1 MASKAA
7 YKRLTK
13 EYMAIQKS
21 PIPYITTKPL
31 EENILEWHYVL
42 TGPPDTPYQGGQY
55 HGKVIFPS
63 EYPFKPP
70 SIRMITPS
78 GRFKPNARICMSM
91 SEFHPNT
98 WNPAWSVSTILNGL
112 LSFMVGEEETT
123 GSVRTTDAM
132 KKALALKS
140 QGFNY
145 NNSKFREIF
154 PELCVVPA
162 PNIQNQTQNPLNTQN
177 GVNGA
182 EHNDTNRNANGNRN
196 WLGIGDSWSKLMVFL
211 FVCIYLLVSKIV
223 ARSY

>member
-7 YKRLTK
+7 SKRLTK

-21 PIPYITTKPL
+21 PIPFITTKPL
-31 EENILEWHYVL
+31 EENVLEWHYVL

-78 GRFKPNARICMSM
+78 GRFKPNARICLSM

-112 LSFMVGEEETT
+112 LSFMVGDEETT
-123 GSVRTTDAM
+123 GSVRTTDAV
-132 KKALALKS
+132 KRAFASKS
-140 QGFNY
+140 HAYNY
-145 NNSKFREIF
+145 NNSKFRDVF
-154 PELCVVPA
+154 PDLCVLSTPQTLA
-162 PNIQNQTQNPLNTQN
+162 NQISNPTEE
-177 GVNGA
+177 GPDDHHRA
-182 EHNDTNRNANGNRN
+182 EQLDHNANGNWN
-196 WLGIGDSWSKLMVFL
+196 WLRLGDSWSKLVVFL
-211 FVCIYLLVSKIV
+211 FFLSIIV
-223 ARSY
+223 ALLSLGLY